1 MVKYDDPNQTR
12 IVKFT
17 LPFSGRLD
25 PDNHWI
31 HLADMIPWR
40 ELYGKY
46 TKRMRKDFGRMA
58 VKPRIAIGALI
69 IKHYK
74 QLSDEETIQ
83 EILEN
88 PYLQY
93 FLGYSSYQF
102 KPCFDPSLFVTIRK
116 RLPARTIETI
126 NEIFIDKVKEYE
138 KIKDEKKHSRK
149 SKKLPKSP
157 GGGDKQ
163 ATLPGMEST
172 KNKGKLIVDA
182 TIAPSNIKY
191 PTDLDLLNDSRE
203 ISERLIDKL
212 YSKDEFEQKPRT
224 YRQNARQDFLNV
236 IKKKRK
242 GNKTLR
248 KGIRKQIQYL
258 RRNLSHIDNML
269 EVLNDHSKALSQQ
282 EQKLLDTIRNIYAQ
296 QEEMYT
302 KKSHSVKDR
311 IVSIHQPYIRPMV
324 RGKANADV
332 EFGAKISVS
341 VVKRYVYLDR
351 LKWDAYL
358 IRDSCWSNE
367 NMDLIDQVNK
377 YRQRFGHFPAVVIA
391 DGIYG
396 TRENRN
402 YLKEHGIRFSGK
414 KLGRPPKE
422 IDAITYEME
431 RLRILEI
438 GERNEVEGKIGTAKT
453 RYGLGKVMT
462 KTQETSENW
471 IAMAIFSMNMATALR
486 QLLLSLFGMVKNWLN
501 IMINWYQININRKI
515 ILASGHA

>member
-1 MVKYDDPNQTR
+1 MVKYDDPCQTK

-25 PDNHWI
+25 PDNKWI
-31 HLADMIPWR
+31 YLADMIPWQ
-40 ELYGKY
+40 ELYGRY

-102 KPCFDPSLFVTIRK
+102 SPCFDPSLFVIIRK
-116 RLPARTIETI
+116 RMPARSIEYI
-126 NEIFIDKVKEYE
+126 NEIFVQKVKELE
-138 KIKDEKKHSRK
+138 KIEAEKKKVRK
-149 SKKLPKSP
+149 PRKPP
-157 GGGDKQ
+157 RDGGEQ
-163 ATLPGMEST
+163 ITLPGIVEET
-172 KNKGKLIVDA
+172 NKGKLIVDA

-203 ISERLIDKL
+203 ISEQLIDL
-212 YSKDEFEQKPRT
+212 LHQTGQFEKKPRT
-224 YRQNARQDFLNV
+224 YRRLARRDYLNV

-242 GNKTLR
+242 GQKTLR
-248 KGIRKQIQYL
+248 TGIRKQLQYL
-258 RRNLSHIDNML
+258 QRNLSHLDQMMIVLKDYPD
-269 EVLNDHSKALSQQ
+269 VLNQRETELLKVIRQIYEQQQ
-282 EQKLLDTIRNIYAQ
+282 E
-296 QEEMYT
+296 MYSNG
-302 KKSHSVKDR
+302 SHVVRDR

-324 RGKANADV
+324 RGKAGADV

-341 VVKRYVYLDR
+341 VVEGYVFLDR
-351 LKWDAYL
+351 LKWDAY
-358 IRDSCWSNE
+358 NE
-367 NMDLIDQVNK
+367 NLDLIDQVNK
-377 YRQRFGHFPAVVIA
+377 YRRRFGYYPAVVIA

-396 TRENRN
+396 TQKNRQ
-402 YLKEHGIRFSGK
+402 YLKQNKIRFSGK

-422 IDAITYEME
+422 IDAIGREME
-431 RLRILEI
+431 RLRILEQS
-438 GERNEVEGKIGTAKT
+438 ERNEIEGKIGTAKT

-462 KTQETSENW
+462 KTQATSENW

-486 QLLLSLFGMVKNWLN
+486 KLLLSLLDIVKKWVKVIVNWKL
-501 IMINWYQININRKI
+501 INIKPI
-515 ILASGHA
+515 IIPVLK

>member
-1 MVKYDDPNQTR
+1 MGFRSLAICDYWEE
-12 IVKFT
+12 FT
-17 LPFSGRLD
+17 G
-25 PDNHWI
+25 
-31 HLADMIPWR
+31 
-40 ELYGKY
+40 
-46 TKRMRKDFGRMA
+46 
-58 VKPRIAIGALI
+58 
-69 IKHYK
+69 
-74 QLSDEETIQ
+74 
-83 EILEN
+83 
-88 PYLQY
+88 
-93 FLGYSSYQF
+93 
-102 KPCFDPSLFVTIRK
+102 
-116 RLPARTIETI
+116 RTIETI

-138 KIKDEKKHSRK
+138 KIKDEKKRSRK
-149 SKKLPKSP
+149 SKKPPESSGSCQLT
-157 GGGDKQ
+157 
-163 ATLPGMEST
+163 TLPEMESN
-172 KNKGKLIVDA
+172 KNKGKLTRLNDAVGQVVDA

-224 YRQNARQDFLNV
+224 YHQNARQDFLNV

-258 RRNLSHIDNML
+258 RQNLSHIDNML
-269 EVLNDHSKALSQQ
+269 EVLKDHSKALSQQ

-324 RGKANADV
+324 RGKARVDT
-332 EFGAKISVS
+332 EFGSKISIS
-341 VVKRYVYLDR
+341 VVERYVYLDR

-402 YLKEHGIRFSGK
+402 YLKEHGIRFFPQGTPGGAGK

-431 RLRILEI
+431 RLRILEQ
-438 GERNEVEGKIGTAKT
+438 GARNEVEGKIGVAKT

-471 IAMAIFSMNMATALR
+471 IAMAIFSINMATALR

-501 IMINWYQININRKI
+501 IMISRYQISANREI
-515 ILASGHA
+515 ILVLGHA